1 MEIERYT
8 EKSRQRS
15 SRRLRHE
22 AEVKVFQDKT
32 GSLEGIRQ
40 QLGLRPSQISEIL
53 KVHPSAWTRWS
64 RQNKAPPH
72 VYQMLEWYL
81 ELLQWRGQHH
91 PLKDRPQILRRE
103 DLQSYVPEGGVTG
116 DSKSIENLTAPVR
129 PYKWTKILVFVWCI
143 QIVLWCIVMGVLLKY
158 F

>member
-1 MEIERYT
+1 MEMELYS

-22 AEVKVFQDKT
+22 AEVKVFQDQT
-32 GSLEGIRQ
+32 GTLEGIRK
-40 QLGLRPSQISEIL
+40 QLGLRPSQICEIL

-64 RQNKAPPH
+64 RINKAPPH

-91 PLKDRPQILRRE
+91 PLKDRALNAHIQSRE
-103 DLQSYVPEGGVTG
+103 DLQTYVPEETSQI
-116 DSKSIENLTAPVR
+116 DQNT
-129 PYKWTKILVFVWCI
+129 TKIDRLRWPRILVIVWCI
-143 QIVLWCIVMGVLLKY
+143 QIVLWCIVMAILLRH

>member
-1 MEIERYT
+1 METERYS

-22 AEVKVFQDKT
+22 AEVKVFQDQT
-32 GSLEGIRQ
+32 GTLEGIRK
-40 QLGLRPSQISEIL
+40 QLGLRPSQICEIL

-64 RQNKAPPH
+64 RINKAPPH

-91 PLKDRPQILRRE
+91 PLKDRPLNAHIQSRE
-103 DLQSYVPEGGVTG
+103 DLQTYVPEEIDQKATKIG
-116 DSKSIENLTAPVR
+116 LPAR
-129 PYKWTKILVFVWCI
+129 WTKILVFVWCI
-143 QIVLWCIVMGVLLKY
+143 QIVLWCIVMTVLLKH